1 MEPRAENQNDDV
13 YQVDLEMKNQVEF
26 VEMKLFGRKE
36 DLKD

>member
-13 YQVDLEMKNQVEF
+13 YQVDLEMKNQVEY